1 MLENK
6 KLIMKQSIKRMRKN
20 SIFFLP
26 LMTLFIL
33 HINCNKSTGFTNSV
47 FIAEA
52 VSSKIVPLKIENGVG
67 TGNLTISSAYTV
79 NGNVKV
85 DFAVQGAD
93 YLNEYNTANNTSYSL
108 LSDSAYTLSASSV
121 TIPTGNALSN
131 VLTVSIDVT
140 KWSAYQTGK
149 LYVIPVKIV
158 RADNGIATIGGA
170 DIALIQLN
178 AVINLTTAQ
187 IGNSPGKR
195 WSDGFNVPASVFT
208 DAATGGPHN
217 TYTLEGRFMCAGI
230 FDGNGEGNMW
240 QNVVFAE
247 PATWFHLVSNGKLQ
261 PNSGP
266 VSSLVEKVTL
276 GQWYH
281 FAIVHEAGSITYYI
295 NGTPILTSS
304 YAPRTG
310 TGDFGHSSGSAKL
323 TLAEYRVWRT
333 ARSRNQIN
341 NFMCAVDS
349 TDKDLVA
356 YWPLNPNAPGG
367 VLRDVSG
374 NNNHLTLGTDNLSKI
389 TPVSGVRCP
398 GN

>member
-1 MLENK
+1 
-6 KLIMKQSIKRMRKN
+6 MKNIIR
-20 SIFFLP
+20 FLSLP
-26 LMTLFIL
+26 TLFIL

-52 VSSKIVPLKIENGVG
+52 VASKIVPLKIENGVG

-93 YLNEYNTANNTSYSL
+93 YLNEYNTVNNTSYSL

-131 VLTVSIDVT
+131 VLTVSVDVT

-158 RADNGIATIGGA
+158 RANNGIATISGA

-178 AVINLTTAQ
+178 AVLNLTAAQ
-187 IGNSPGKR
+187 LGRSTSTNWG
-195 WSDGFNVPASVFT
+195 DGFKTPATILT
-208 DAATGGPHN
+208 DPATGGPL
-217 TYTLEGRFMCAGI
+217 TAYTIEGRFMCAGI
-230 FDGNGEGNMW
+230 FDGDGNRW
-240 QNVVFAE
+240 ANILFSDPTAF
-247 PATWFHLVSNGKLQ
+247 FHIVSDGKLQ

-266 VSSLVEKVTL
+266 LSSLVQKLTL

-281 FAIVHEAGSITYYI
+281 FAMVHQAGSRTYYI
-295 NGTPILTSS
+295 DGSPLLTVTYTP
-304 YAPRTG
+304 ATG
-310 TGDFGHSSGSAKL
+310 MGSFGGSSGTAKL
-323 TLAEYRVWRT
+323 TLGEYRIWKT
-333 ARSRNQIN
+333 ARNRNQIN

-356 YWPLNPNAPGG
+356 YWPLNPDRPGG
-367 VLRDVSG
+367 VLRDASG
-374 NNNHLTLGTDNLSKI
+374 NNNHLTLGSENPSKI
-389 TPVSGVRCP
+389 TPIPGVKCP